1 MSLYIC
7 PPFICLCK
15 ACNALSTKPGR
26 FTAKTRLCEERLDL
40 KALHVHKQVR
50 IYLKNIYIY
59 KKKEDINREEQ
70 LKTTPIQG
78 KKTISDLKCTY

>member
-15 ACNALSTKPGR
+15 AFIALSTKPGR
-26 FTAKTRLCEERLDL
+26 FTAKTRLCKERLDL

-50 IYLKNIYIY
+50 IYLQKNY
-59 KKKEDINREEQ
+59 
-70 LKTTPIQG
+70 L
-78 KKTISDLKCTY
+78 